1 MSIWAEVAGA
11 VLAAAAGCGPSAQRM
26 WEERVE
32 AVGEVSGFAR
42 LGGEE
47 RLYVSTT
54 DPRGGDEDYNHFV
67 RPGSE
72 PGWVVLAEFQGP
84 GVLDRFWT
92 TGMDEGYRMRMYA
105 DGAEKP
111 LLEGAVEE
119 LWGGER
125 EPWTYPLSECLNQ
138 CWWSYVPIPFA
149 KELRIEGQLPPVHKY
164 WGQRRVFVQAEG
176 RKVAKGKAVA
186 PPVEKG
192 IGEKVLAKVKAALED
207 SMRADEGLGVEGA
220 TGVEIAPGADAT
232 VWEGEGEGVLE
243 GWAVSVEPAG
253 DAGAR
258 ERQSLLQDVVLEVRY
273 GGMEKAS
280 VSAPLGD
287 FFCNG
292 WRKRNFACLAMR
304 SGDGVY
310 ECRLPTRVDRGTQI
324 RLLNRSGMAVEARFR
339 AGAVRE
345 AGADE
350 GYLHAEW
357 NKSGPGPGG
366 PHKLLEAWGC
376 GKYVGCYLGETSLDG
391 SWWLLEGD
399 ETIEADGKRRT
410 GTGMED
416 YFNGGWYY
424 RGCSFTPWSG
434 ILDRE
439 PFRVGQYRFH
449 LTDAVPF
456 WKCFSMEVER
466 GGRNVSRGW
475 IRSVAYFYLDH
486 PEGVPDASAR
496 GDRTA
501 EANPLAE
508 ESLMVRLFE
517 LERARD
523 WGACLAELDEWL
535 EVHGDAPEA
544 GVLRLRRVET
554 ERMADP
560 EGFAARLA
568 AVEDPYARFLAGEE
582 GEEAKAEAELL
593 AKFYA
598 SEDVYL
604 VGCCN
609 HAAARVAVDGK
620 TAENRAHPLRLFV
633 AAVELGAGKHVLE
646 VTAAPRAGE
655 PSPWVQTGIRGKR
668 GVVAAVGPGSDVTRG
683 DGRRQ
688 KVGPRDVLRGPPH
701 DEAFMG
707 AVPNAFVLLQSDV
720 YGVRAMD
727 WDAEMDK
734 CVFSAEFETSGGA
747 LVSGRGVTGL
757 PGPR

>member
-1 MSIWAEVAGA
+1 VADA
-11 VLAAAAGCGPSAQRM
+11 SA
-26 WEERVE
+26 
-32 AVGEVSGFAR
+32 FAR

-47 RLYVSTT
+47 RLYFSTT

-67 RPGSE
+67 RRGSE
-72 PGWVVLAEFQGP
+72 PGWAVLAEFEGP

-92 TGMDEGYRMRMYA
+92 TGMDEGYKMRVYA
-105 DGAEKP
+105 DGAAKP

-125 EPWTYPLSECLNQ
+125 APWTYPLSECLNQ

-149 KELRIEGQLPPVHKY
+149 KSLRIEGQLPPVHKY

-176 RKVAKGKAVA
+176 RKVAKGEASA
-186 PPVEKG
+186 PPVAEG
-192 IGEKVLAKVKAALED
+192 PSAEVLRRTAAKLED
-207 SMRADEGLGVEGA
+207 SMRADEGLGTDGA
-220 TGVEIAPGADAT
+220 AWTELAPGADA
-232 VWEGEGEGVLE
+232 VLWEGKGEGTLE
-243 GWAVSVEPAG
+243 GWAVSAEAAG
-253 DAGAR
+253 EGVGAR
-258 ERQSLLQDVVLEVRY
+258 EKQSLLQDLVLEVRY
-273 GGMEKAS
+273 GGMGEPS

-310 ECRLPTRVDRGTQI
+310 ECRLPTAFRNGTQI
-324 RLLNRSGMAVEARFR
+324 RLRNRSGMAVRVRFA
-339 AGAVRE
+339 AGAVRTQ
-345 AGADE
+345 GADE
-350 GYLHAEW
+350 GYLHAAW
-357 NKSGPGPGG
+357 NKSGPAAGT
-366 PHKLLEAWGC
+366 PHRLVAAKGR

-399 ETIEADGKRRT
+399 ETLVADGKRRT

-456 WKCFSMEVER
+456 EGSFAMEVER

-475 IRSVAYFYLDH
+475 IRSVAYYYLDE
-486 PEGVPDASAR
+486 PAGVPDASAR
-496 GDRTA
+496 SDRAA
-501 EANPLAE
+501 EENPQGE

-517 LERARD
+517 LERAGD

-535 EVHGDAPEA
+535 EAHGDAPEA

-554 ERMADP
+554 ERQAAP
-560 EGFAARLA
+560 EGFEKRLA
-568 AVEDPYARFLAGEE
+568 AGEDPYARFLAGEE
-582 GEEAKAEAELL
+582 GVEAKASAELL
-593 AKFYA
+593 ARFYA
-598 SEDVYL
+598 EPDVVL
-604 VGCCN
+604 VGSAN
-609 HAAARVAVDGK
+609 HAVSRVAVDGK
-620 TAENRAHPLRLFV
+620 TVENRAHPLKLFV

-646 VTAAPRAGE
+646 VTAVPARGE
-655 PSPWVQTGIRGKR
+655 PSPWVQTGIRGKN
-668 GVVAAVGPGSDVTRG
+668 GVLAAVGPGCAVARA

-688 KVGPRDVLRGPPH
+688 RVGNRDVLRGPPH
-701 DEAFMG
+701 DEAFRG
-707 AVPNAFVLLQSDV
+707 AAPNAFVLLQSEV
-720 YGVRAMD
+720 YGVRAVD

-734 CVFSAEFETSGGA
+734 CVFSVDFETPGGKMA
-747 LVSGRGVTGL
+747 GYGRVVTGL
-757 PGPR
+757 PGGR